1 MVSVLRTQKKT
12 VDSRSSRRGRRR
24 SIRGV
29 SLVELLIAGL
39 LLSIS
44 MMAMVQMWAFAYRV
58 TANTDDK
65 GIAYNLGRQA
75 METVKM
81 SGFDN
86 AAEGSSTAY
95 YNGQQVAQGNS
106 ATARYSVTTSVVSSA
121 VNSGTAGQSGAV
133 PSSFAIR
140 TVSVT
145 VSLVSG
151 GTVLYQTSTY
161 LVRAGI

>member
-1 MVSVLRTQKKT
+1 MGSVHRGQKKT
-12 VDSRSSRRGRRR
+12 FDSRYSRRRRK
-24 SIRGV
+24 SLRGV

-86 AAEGSSTAY
+86 AAEGTATAY
-95 YNGQQVAQGNS
+95 YNGLQVAQGS
-106 ATARYSVTTSVVSSA
+106 SSTARYSVTTSVVSSA
-121 VNSGTAGQSGAV
+121 VSSGTAGLSGAV
-133 PSSFAIR
+133 PSTTALR
-140 TVSVT
+140 TVSIT

-151 GTVLYQTSTY
+151 GTALYQTSTY
-161 LVRAGI
+161 LVKAGI